1 MISQLPI
8 LLFCYI
14 IPGICTPVPFPA
26 NCKHRKVIN
35 IVSWEHTDDVRRIFL

>member
-14 IPGICTPVPFPA
+14 IPGICTPVPFAA
-26 NCKHRKVIN
+26 NCEHRKVIN
-35 IVSWEHTDDVRRIFL
+35 SKLGGQMMLSEIYES